1 MDIEQAREI
10 IAAVPG
16 DKQAILDTAHDR
28 YMYFCGVYTD
38 KPVDDHIAEDREAFP
53 GLLAYT
59 SDGRPSLSDERCA
72 DFMAAVSGLPREW
85 CLAWDEVAFVEE
97 HGEGFAEKQLKRQ
110 ASEALFVE
118 FEACVEGHGSRNI
131 QGER

>member
-1 MDIEQAREI
+1 MDVRQAREI

-16 DKQAILDTAHDR
+16 DKQAILAAAHDR
-28 YMYFCGVYTD
+28 YMCFCGVYAPEP
-38 KPVDDHIAEDREAFP
+38 KDDHVAEDRAAFP

-59 SDGRPSLSDERCA
+59 TDGRPSLSDERCA

-97 HGEGFAEKQLKRQ
+97 HGEDFVEKRLKRQ
-110 ASEALFVE
+110 ASERLAAE
-118 FEACVEGHGSRNI
+118 FEEMT
-131 QGER
+131 GER